1 MLSYI
6 KIIKLYLF
14 IIISIFF
21 SNISFAHEIKP
32 SIADFTYDENYLN
45 IEVRLNA
52 ELILSNIDASNI
64 SNTNSSPLTEIY
76 DRYRLLNKKD
86 LEEKKRFQEI
96 ASKINKKMIIFKKEA
111 KENGDLYASIKPKE
125 ISNYIQ
131 SNFKIDIKPSEIV
144 LKQDLKIIGNF
155 EIDINL
161 HFEVTAKVKIQ
172 IKKLD
177 DLR

>member
-1 MLSYI
+1 MNIILLENIYKLG
-6 KIIKLYLF
+6 KIGDQVKVKNGYGR
-14 IIISIFF
+14 
-21 SNISFAHEIKP
+21 
-32 SIADFTYDENYLN
+32 NYL
-45 IEVRLNA
+45 
-52 ELILSNIDASNI
+52 LSKGKALVANKENIDL
-64 SNTNSSPLTEIY
+64 TNKKKDE
-76 DRYRLLNKKD
+76 LNKKD

-96 ASKINKKMIIFKKEA
+96 ASKIKKKMIIFKKEA

-155 EIDINL
+155 EIDVNL